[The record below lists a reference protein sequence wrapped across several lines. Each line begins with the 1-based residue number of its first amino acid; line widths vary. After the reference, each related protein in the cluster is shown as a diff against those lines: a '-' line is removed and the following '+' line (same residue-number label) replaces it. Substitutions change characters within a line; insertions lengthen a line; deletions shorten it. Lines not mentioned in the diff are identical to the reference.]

1 MRGCSVSGEHGR
13 KLGTKGFGLE
23 VYMGQGE
30 TGGGSGAFGVTRY
43 RQAGVRGRVWMVRV
57 GGCLPTLVLCRC
69 MLLFPPVRWY

>member
-30 TGGGSGAFGVTRY
+30 TGGGSGAFGETSVI
-43 RQAGVRGRVWMVRV
+43 VKLM
-57 GGCLPTLVLCRC
+57 
-69 MLLFPPVRWY
+69 